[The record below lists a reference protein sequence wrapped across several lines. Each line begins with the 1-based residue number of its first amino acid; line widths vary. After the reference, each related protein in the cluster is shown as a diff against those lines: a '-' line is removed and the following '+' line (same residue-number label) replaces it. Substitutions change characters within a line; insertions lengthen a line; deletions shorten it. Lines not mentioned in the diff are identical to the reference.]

1 MIALYMANFNLLDK
15 PALFLS
21 DYFEREVLPRF
32 STRRQ
37 ENAQA
42 LMQYIYKVPALDIKR
57 VSNLLDIKANTA
69 ATLVNDF
76 VKYGVLYELTGKQR
90 NVTIKPFL

>member
-1 MIALYMANFNLLDK
+1 MILK
-15 PALFLS
+15 
-21 DYFEREVLPRF
+21 ERLERGVLPRF

-37 ENAQA
+37 ENAQTT
-42 LMQYIYKVPALDIKR
+42 LMQYLYKVPVLNIKR
-57 VSNLLDIKANTA
+57 VSNLLDIKVNTA

-90 NVTIKPFL
+90 NRLFLFKDYFEIFNRSTE